1 MQWQV
6 VFAGMLGLALVLSV
20 SVYAY
25 FRLRIERER
34 TLQKLV
40 ERGLSGD
47 DLIRTAGLDRSR
59 RSDLR
64 RGLLLIGV
72 GVAWSAVTFVIGGPA
87 WKMGGA
93 PLAIGLVYVLLWT
106 LDGRPR

>member
-1 MQWQV
+1 MQWQIV
-6 VFAGMLGLALVLSV
+6 ASGLLGLAFVLSV

-25 FRLRIERER
+25 LRLRVERER

-40 ERGLSGD
+40 ERGLTGD
-47 DLIRTAGLDRSR
+47 DLIRAAGLDRSR

-72 GVAWSAVTFVIGGPA
+72 ALAWSSVTFLVGGPA

-93 PLAIGLVYVLLWT
+93 PLAIGLVYLLLWT

>member
-1 MQWQV
+1 MQWQIV
-6 VFAGMLGLALVLSV
+6 ASGMLGLAFVLSV
-20 SVYAY
+20 GVYAY
-25 FRLRIERER
+25 LRLRVERER

-40 ERGLSGD
+40 ERGLTGD

-72 GVAWSAVTFVIGGPA
+72 ALAWSSVTFLVGGPA

>member
-6 VFAGMLGLALVLSV
+6 LASGMIGLAFVLSV

-25 FRLRIERER
+25 VRLRVERER

-40 ERGLSGD
+40 ERGLTGD
-47 DLIRTAGLDRSR
+47 DLIRAAGLDRSR
-59 RSDLR
+59 GSDLR
-64 RGLLLIGV
+64 RGMLLIGV
-72 GVAWSAVTFVIGGPA
+72 ALAWSSVTFLVGGPA

-93 PLAIGLVYVLLWT
+93 PLAIGLVYVLLWA